1 MKFCCKTLKSKIKQ
15 EPDEHILYLPQTR
28 TFQII
33 GLGLDTV
40 DISYCPWC
48 GNKLPDDLTDQLV
61 NIIYEEL
68 KLDSYNDPRLPKQ
81 FKSNRWWVDLGL

>member
-1 MKFCCKTLKSKIKQ
+1 MKLCCEPLKSKIKQ

-33 GLGLDTV
+33 GSGSDAV

-68 KLDSYNDPRLPKQ
+68 KLDSYDNPRTPKQ
-81 FKSNRWWVDLGL
+81 FKSDRWWVDLEL